1 MLPTLPRASP
11 VTAPSIESVTPAF
24 PALILPTTKL
34 PLLRVVIAIAPWVKI
49 SAARTVPPAVTER
62 LPVPRSIFVRTM
74 PSLSTT
80 VISSP
85 PVTEA
90 IKTLTSL
97 TTSIGPTTLMS
108 RVSPTTAPPLFVDT
122 EAPASVT
129 SPREPASRSA
139 MVIAP
144 LFAVSVTSLASRLRS
159 DSTRVTAISPSAVT
173 AIEPSPVVT
182 PRSSTAAPRV
192 AFRSPEPIIAAS
204 SELRRLPDV
213 MVRWELIPC
222 WAFGPTVKNA
232 SSPVSRVLI
241 PPPAIKVI
249 SPAPASIAVTV
260 ICPAPAPR
268 SILASVVVMEL
279 PLMVP
284 CEVRITALV
293 ETIAPISTLLAKS
306 NETELPL
313 SSAIVGMSISRSRL
327 RFVPPPILPTASNA
341 PVAART
347 STSTS
352 NASASRISRP
362 A

>member
-1 MLPTLPRASP
+1 M
-11 VTAPSIESVTPAF
+11 PAV
-24 PALILPTTKL
+24 PALILPTIKL

-49 SAARTVPPAVTER
+49 FSARTVPPAVTER
-62 LPVPRSIFVRTM
+62 LPVPILISVRTM

-90 IKTLTSL
+90 IKALTSV
-97 TTSIGPTTLMS
+97 TTSIGPTTLIS
-108 RVSPTTAPPLFVDT
+108 RVSPTTAPPMSVDT
-122 EAPASVT
+122 ETPASVT

-159 DSTRVTAISPSAVT
+159 DSMRVTAISPSAVMV
-173 AIEPSPVVT
+173 IEPSSVVT
-182 PRSSTAAPRV
+182 SRSSIAAPRV

-204 SELRRLPDV
+204 SELRRLPDI
-213 MVRWELIPC
+213 MVRWELMPC

-249 SPAPASIAVTV
+249 SPAPASIAFTI
-260 ICPAPAPR
+260 ICPAPASR
-268 SILASVVVMEL
+268 SIFASAVVVMEL

-284 CEVRITALV
+284 CEVRITALA
-293 ETIAPISTLLAKS
+293 ETIAPISTLPAKF
-306 NETELPL
+306 NETELP
-313 SSAIVGMSISRSRL
+313 SSFVIVGTSISRSRL